1 MFCHDHS
8 GSVAGGGPGDYVPGG
23 VSPDD
28 IREHM
33 IAWET
38 TKDGYKHC
46 QTCGEKSYIK
56 HDSWRKSTFCS
67 GCQNT
72 GCEAYRMNELLAK
85 ARGKGMQI

>member
-1 MFCHDHS
+1 MYLYIFIYMTPAGWIAFQKRHMFCHDHS

-38 TKDGYKHC
+38 TKDGYKFC
-46 QTCGEKSYIK
+46 STCGEKSYIK
-56 HDSWRKSTFCS
+56 HDSWRKSTF
-67 GCQNT
+67 
-72 GCEAYRMNELLAK
+72 
-85 ARGKGMQI
+85 